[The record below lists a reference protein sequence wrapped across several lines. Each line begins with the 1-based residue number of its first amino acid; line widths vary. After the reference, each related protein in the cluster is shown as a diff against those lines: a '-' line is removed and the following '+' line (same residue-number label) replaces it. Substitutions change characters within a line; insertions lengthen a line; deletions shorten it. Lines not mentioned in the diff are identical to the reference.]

1 MKPVIMRMVVDLP
14 APLGPRKPSTSPRS
28 TVNEMPSTARL
39 APKAF
44 TRFSI
49 LIMQNLPAPLQGG
62 ALSPNST
69 GELESRSRRFRKA
82 PRHGETHFDC
92 RPCDRGSGRVCP
104 AVSDQAGAHRG

>member
-49 LIMQNLPAPLQGG
+49 LIMQKLPAPLQGG

-69 GELESRSRRFRKA
+69 SELESRS
-82 PRHGETHFDC
+82 PRSTKDPPHDEALHENFHY
-92 RPCDRGSGRVCP
+92 CDGSGRVL
-104 AVSDQAGAHRG
+104 G